1 MQIKCTSCGAP
12 QEYKVEEKCHFC
24 GSFISNEQQVED
36 SNLSNFNLAIY
47 EYEKLNLEKALS
59 LFEQML
65 LNNPENAV
73 AWVYKINCE
82 IRLKTPKE
90 NHFEDFE
97 KSVNWLLNNFSKI
110 NIADLIEN
118 AILETIKYLL
128 QLHVRRSD
136 WDKKRIEGFLEK
148 IDTFGEYSFFRVV
161 GRLTEVF
168 SKRFS
173 IEFLDYLKSYVY
185 NYKDYNSTP
194 PERKVSNVVIYPS
207 WYLLDLH
214 TVFLKSEINAT
225 EYLISL
231 MSTIK
236 ENDTLD
242 VAEGDDSEVKE
253 WIIKSRCENYENWLD
268 LNSYPSDQN
277 DIEQIQ
283 KLNIDFGRIT
293 SYAKERISEIK
304 STKIMVETKEKN
316 EPKKGC
322 FIATATMGDY
332 DHPVVMDLR
341 MLRDN
346 WLLKRDWGVKFTNW
360 YYTHGPKAAKYIEKS
375 ILLRK
380 LSFLFIVKPIHLI
393 TKILK

>member
-1 MQIKCTSCGAP
+1 M
-12 QEYKVEEKCHFC
+12 
-24 GSFISNEQQVED
+24 
-36 SNLSNFNLAIY
+36 
-47 EYEKLNLEKALS
+47 
-59 LFEQML
+59 
-65 LNNPENAV
+65 NN
-73 AWVYKINCE
+73 
-82 IRLKTPKE
+82 
-90 NHFEDFE
+90 FE
-97 KSVNWLLNNFSKI
+97 KIKI
-110 NIADLIEN
+110 KDFIEN
-118 AILETIKYLL
+118 TILESIGYLL
-128 QLHVRRSD
+128 QLQVKRSSEFY
-136 WDKKRIEGFLEK
+136 KNRIEGFLEK
-148 IDTFGEYSFFRVV
+148 IETDEEYSFFRVI
-161 GRLTEVF
+161 GRLADVF

-214 TVFLKSEINAT
+214 NVFLKSEINAT

-236 ENDTLD
+236 DNDTLG
-242 VAEGDDSEVKE
+242 AGKGIDSEVEE

-341 MLRDN
+341 MFRDN
-346 WLLKRDWGVKFTNW
+346 WLLKRDWGVRFTNW
-360 YYTHGPKAAKYIEKS
+360 YYTHGPKAAHNIEKS
-375 ILLRK
+375 FFLRR
-380 LSFLFIVKPIHLI
+380 LTFIFVVKPLQII
-393 TKILK
+393 TKNLK